1 MDKRNNSSAAERI
14 ELLQKYVEVS
24 LEVKPGGQLEDKK
37 FIGEEW
43 FSCQMIRSFILVILR
58 ANQYHGCQT

>member
-43 FSCQMIRSFILVILR
+43 FSELNKMVIPFYL
-58 ANQYHGCQT
+58 NGNKV